1 MDVLFNQMENV
12 PAYDPRYFFG
22 ENPLSAFPWNTEAET
37 IGMKIFSSK
46 VIIVLTAILP
56 LAVIS
61 ASAARASFIEQASA
75 DNSGINGDPF
85 AVIDDQPASLGRYET
100 SAYDGIG
107 RPRSGVAYGSADT
120 IFNNFDLD
128 AADTGTDIKLDVSDR
143 LNRVDL
149 QLQRTGDSGPN
160 SNFPHMI
167 DQFVLDT
174 ARDLIRETGIDVNAI
189 KRIIAEQS
197 PSKPGKGPYDTGVAS
212 LTDSDFSK
220 SAYAPPGYTAVGSTL
235 PGKIVMWIMNILHS
249 DFLFQMLAIVF
260 FIFISINAIIGMVNK
275 KT

>member
-1 MDVLFNQMENV
+1 MFQLTVRATFLEKTLF
-12 PAYDPRYFFG
+12 
-22 ENPLSAFPWNTEAET
+22 SAFPWNTEAET

-61 ASAARASFIEQASA
+61 ASAARASFIEQTLA
-75 DNSGINGDPF
+75 DNSGINGDPL

-149 QLQRTGDSGPN
+149 QLQRTGDNGRN
-160 SNFPHMI
+160 SNLSHMI

-197 PSKPGKGPYDTGVAS
+197 PSKPGEGPYDSGPYDTGVAS

-235 PGKIVMWIMNILHS
+235 PGKIVMWIMNTLNS
-249 DFLFQMLAIVF
+249 DLSYQMLAIVF